1 MVDVC
6 FDDRGIVERRP
17 EGNLMRANPGKKDL
31 YDPAEEQRRAVVRG
45 IYEGLVAKRLG
56 MRLAQYKALRDLGF
70 HPDLAASKRGTI
82 TQREFRA
89 FVDKAERLSIGVGRK
104 QGYVSYMGKKPT
116 PAGAAIA
123 YARYG
128 ADPTVV
134 QRMAKGHARAL
145 KLAKEKKAAALAK
158 NRKLYEIMLMLARKE
173 QTPRVVEEIVA
184 GKTVSRSH
192 PLRKNSSWKAGAAA
206 AAGVGYHW
214 RDVSTGVK
222 ETTPT
227 TISAVL
233 PALDEDRVG
242 YFLVTFDAKNKR
254 VKTALNRIGGWQL
267 ARNVTATEYAVGA
280 VREAP
285 ALHAIIEQW
294 QGKKKKK
301 FFTVAGPKARPADV
315 FAERV
320 DAEKWA
326 KYLDSKATSYKVPQ
340 VHHVWAVG
348 SVFGVEGPQVEN
360 AIFDRTKRLE
370 AQEARGEDVAD
381 DKWMWARLQFEDEDK
396 AQRQAALLDWQEAKS
411 GAMPFMGYRTKQPS
425 EAALATAEGRWRAG
439 QKAAENYHNLVTA
452 FYDANIPYTVDKS
465 VAVSVERETVRR
477 HKQVAVDSGGIRYM
491 AGYTVQNLREKPDTL
506 FVFDDN
512 MEREG
517 KAGIRG
523 EPNAVGIPTK
533 WSSAKDAYFTDSDL
547 KEVKPAIDAAIQR
560 LKQHLLLGGAIV
572 LPKDGVGTGLAELP
586 TRAPA
591 IHAYIS
597 KKIEMLVAF
606 AKQLADDA
614 EAEGG
619 ASRRARPTSRLI
631 ITSGAAP
638 VTAAERRYAKQ
649 GLNLLRGSALSRGED
664 PEKMASITE
673 ESEERGRK
681 ALINAIVKIS
691 EDEVLKATEA
701 YALKKWGQAKYAKVL
716 ALPRETVSM
725 RAKIPGGFNLPSRTF
740 GPTRRTG
747 FDHTDSTLEH
757 LTKYL
762 WPNGEVPPEYLPR
775 YSRAALFGMST
786 EDLLAIAEEEGISK
800 AQVTKMMQKAE
811 IAALAKIKAEK
822 SEMTGVERIGRGGF
836 DARMTEAARVIAE
849 AQSTRRTKPKGTSQR
864 ERPAQ
869 PPATAAEAGISAA
882 NMARV
887 KQLQEEILRLKA
899 LLAPKTN
906 GMWSTGATVA
916 IKGGRLAGKYGTRA
930 YEAARAW
937 AATPGGSRVIAQ
949 VVAVGVS
956 MFGARAVK
964 SGKLTPS
971 QTAAI
976 QAELEHRTGQ
986 KADPTTIA
994 LALHLAGE

>member
-1 MVDVC
+1 MSFAVGDRVREGSRAGVVKAHRPQGMVDVC

-56 MRLAQYKALRDLGF
+56 MRLAQYKALRDIGM
-70 HPDLAASKRGTI
+70 HPDLAASKRGII

-214 RDVSTGVK
+214 RDVRTGVK

-233 PALDEDRVG
+233 PAKDAPDHIG
-242 YFLVTFDAKNKR
+242 YFLVTFDANNKKVRR
-254 VKTALNRIGGWQL
+254 VLGEVSGWQL
-267 ARNVTATEYAVGA
+267 VRSIDATQYAVGA
-280 VREAP
+280 VRDAP
-285 ALHAIIEQW
+285 AIHVVIEQW

-326 KYLDSKATSYKVPQ
+326 KYLDSKAASYKVPQ

-348 SVFGVEGPQVEN
+348 SVFGVEGPQAEN

-381 DKWMWARLQFEDEDK
+381 DKWLWANLQFEDEGR
-396 AQRQAALLDWQEAKS
+396 AEQQAAFLDWQEAKS
-411 GAMPFMGYRTKQPS
+411 GAMPIMGYRTKEPS
-425 EAALATAEGRWRAG
+425 KASLADADGRWRAG
-439 QKAAENYHNLVTA
+439 QKAVENYHNLILA
-452 FYDANIPYTVDKS
+452 FDKAQVRYEVDGS
-465 VAVSVERETVRR
+465 AAVSVAQETARR
-477 HKQVAVDSGGIRYM
+477 HARDASG
-491 AGYTVQNLREKPDTL
+491 
-506 FVFDDN
+506 
-512 MEREG
+512 
-517 KAGIRG
+517 
-523 EPNAVGIPTK
+523 
-533 WSSAKDAYFTDSDL
+533 
-547 KEVKPAIDAAIQR
+547 R
-560 LKQHLLLGGAIV
+560 LEI
-572 LPKDGVGTGLAELP
+572 
-586 TRAPA
+586 RAPA
-591 IHAYIS
+591 PTNA
-597 KKIEMLVAF
+597 ATRRF
-606 AKQLADDA
+606 AKQSL
-614 EAEGG
+614 GVLR
-619 ASRRARPTSRLI
+619 SS
-631 ITSGAAP
+631 AA
-638 VTAAERRYAKQ
+638 A
-649 GLNLLRGSALSRGED
+649 RGED
-664 PEKMASITE
+664 RKKMTAIRE
-673 ESEERGRK
+673 EAAERGRK
-681 ALINAIVKIS
+681 KLINAIVKVS
-691 EDEVLKATEA
+691 EAEALKAVEA
-701 YALKKWGQAKYAKVL
+701 FARNKWSGTNTYAKVL
-716 ALPRETVSM
+716 AMPREVTKM
-725 RAKIPGGFNLPSRTF
+725 RAKIAGGFDVASRTF
-740 GPTRRTG
+740 GPDRRTG
-747 FDHTDSTLEH
+747 FEKEDTLLEH
-757 LTKYL
+757 LTKHL
-762 WPNGEVPPEYLPR
+762 WPKGKIPVKYLPR
-775 YSRAALFGMST
+775 YTRETLIDMDV
-786 EDLLAIAEEEGISK
+786 EDLKAIAEEEGFSK
-800 AQVTKMMQKAE
+800 AQVTKMLEAAE
-811 IAALAKIKAEK
+811 ITALSRVKGERPAM
-822 SEMTGVERIGRGGF
+822 SGVEMIGRGGF
-836 DARMTEAARVIAE
+836 NVPLTPEALAEGEAR
-849 AQSTRRTKPKGTSQR
+849 STRRDKPKVTKLRGSPGAT
-864 ERPAQ
+864 PASA
-869 PPATAAEAGISAA
+869 PSTTPAPKVGLSPKEQAEMI
-882 NMARV
+882 
-887 KQLQEEILRLKA
+887 E
-899 LLAPKTN
+899 LLAQIREMKKIVKAASPKTN

-949 VVAVGVS
+949 IVAVGVS

-964 SGKLTPS
+964 SGKLTPG
-971 QTAAI
+971 QNAAI
-976 QAELEHRTGQ
+976 QSELERRTGQ
-986 KADPTTIA
+986 KADPATVA